1 MNRAH
6 ILTLTTAL
14 LALTSIGAAQTSPP
28 SWAAI
33 QQAARGQTVNFYM
46 WGGSDDINS
55 YVDTV
60 VTPAA
65 KKLGVTL
72 RRVPVS
78 DTVQAVNKVLGE
90 KQAGRNTGG
99 SVDMIWINGENFKT
113 AQQASLLQT
122 SWAETLPNAKYVNWQ
137 SPAIRT
143 DFGFPVNGS
152 ESPWGSSQWQ
162 YVYDSTRVKQADL
175 PRSFKELAAWIHA
188 HPGRFTFPA
197 PPNFSGNRFL
207 RQAMFEVAGG
217 QAQFTGAFKPDVW
230 AKASPLLWNYVND
243 LKPDLWRGGQTFPA
257 DVPNLYSLFSN
268 SEIDFA
274 FVQNIAGIAAEVK
287 SGVLPKT
294 ARVFIFDAGT
304 VTDTHYVAI
313 PYNATHTAGAKV
325 IANLLLT
332 PELQLAK
339 LSGKV
344 WGDGLGIDPQRVS
357 PAFQTQVKAALKVG
371 PYTLDP
377 ALLAKKSFGDVAAEY
392 DKNVQDGFKKFVL
405 K

>member
-1 MNRAH
+1 MLA
-6 ILTLTTAL
+6 LTTAL
-14 LALTSIGAAQTSPP
+14 LALTSMGAAKTSPL
-28 SWAAI
+28 SWAAT
-33 QQAARGQTVNFYM
+33 QQAAQGQTVNFYM

-113 AQQASLLQT
+113 AQQARLLQT
-122 SWAETLPNAKYVNWQ
+122 GWAEALPNAKYVNWQ

-162 YVYDSTRVKQADL
+162 YVYDSTRVKEADL
-175 PRSFKELAAWIHA
+175 PRSFKDLAAWIHA

-207 RQAMFEVAGG
+207 RQAMFELAGG
-217 QAQFTGAFKPDVW
+217 QAQFTGPFKPDVW
-230 AKASPLLWNYVND
+230 AKASPLLWSYVND

-268 SEIDFA
+268 GEIDFA
-274 FVQNIAGIAAEVK
+274 FVQNIAGIAAEVN

-313 PYNATHTAGAKV
+313 PYNPAHAAGAKIV
-325 IANLLLT
+325 ANLLLT

-344 WGDGLGIDPQRVS
+344 WGDGLGIDPQRVG
-357 PAFQTQVKAALKVG
+357 PAFQAQVKAALKVG

-392 DKNVQDGFKKFVL
+392 DKKVQDGFKANVL